1 MEEVA
6 RTVQGVPNPKA
17 PGVGKRGIP
26 VPNEPVRE
34 HKFWDQLPNEIVEAY
49 TGNHAAR
56 KGDRTPPG
64 LIQPR

>member
-26 VPNEPVRE
+26 VPNEPMRE
-34 HKFWDQLPNEIVEAY
+34 HKLWDQLPNKIVEAY
-49 TGNHAAR
+49 TGNHVAR
-56 KGDRTPPG
+56 KGDRTPPR